1 MKHYILVVDDDQLI
15 LYALEKILRNDG
27 YEVVTAS
34 TAAQAIEKLS
44 FCPYDLCLLDVNLP
58 DLNGLEL
65 MKITKDMCPEIRVVI
80 MTASHFDSDKL
91 SENNNKAI
99 ANGASH
105 FISKPFDLCDITDV
119 VQQALKGKEN
129 FQTDFQFAAK
139 GFEKK
144 SRKNPRAPF
153 TENIFFQMSI
163 IDQGNHT
170 RKTLEAQA
178 VDISDS
184 GIGVLIHYPLKESQV
199 IGFDEKV
206 DSRTGVVVW
215 SKMVDEENCRVGVR
229 FA

>member
-44 FCPYDLCLLDVNLP
+44 FCPYDLCLLDFHLP

-65 MKITKDMCPEIRVVI
+65 MKITRDMCPKTRVVI

-91 SENNNKAI
+91 SENNKKAI
-99 ANGASH
+99 ANGADH

-119 VQQALKGKEN
+119 VQQTLKSKEN
-129 FQTDFQFAAK
+129 FQTDFQFAAN

-144 SRKNPRAPF
+144 SRKKPRAPF

-163 IDQGNHT
+163 IDQGNYT
-170 RKTLEAQA
+170 RKTLKAQA

-184 GIGVLIHYPLKESQV
+184 GIGFLIHYPLKESQV